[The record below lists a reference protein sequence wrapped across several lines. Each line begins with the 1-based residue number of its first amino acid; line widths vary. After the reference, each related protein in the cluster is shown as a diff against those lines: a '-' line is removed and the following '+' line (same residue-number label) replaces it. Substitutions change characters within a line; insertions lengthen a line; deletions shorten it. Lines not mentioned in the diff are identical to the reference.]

1 MTLWHTLQI
10 PAVTATNS
18 VIAFSPLA
26 QGLLAGVSKASQVRE
41 NINAAK
47 NTSFTQ
53 G

>member
-1 MTLWHTLQI
+1 MIDVMAYIANTGG
-10 PAVTATNS
+10 TNS

-26 QGLLAGVSKASQVRE
+26 QGLLAGASKASQVRE

-47 NTSFTQ
+47 NTLFTQ